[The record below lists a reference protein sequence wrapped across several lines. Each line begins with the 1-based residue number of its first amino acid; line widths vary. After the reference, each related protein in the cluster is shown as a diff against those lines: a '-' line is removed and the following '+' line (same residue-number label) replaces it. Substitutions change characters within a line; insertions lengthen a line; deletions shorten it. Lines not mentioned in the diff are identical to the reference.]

1 MTYDLRLTTYD
12 LRLLPMLT
20 DFSYILLFI
29 ISGIAFTILILFVAK
44 LIRPSRPNIEK
55 LTTYESG
62 EEPDGNANV
71 RFNMRFY
78 VIALIFVLFDVELIF
93 LFPWATVFGNEHLI
107 DITNGMWGW
116 FSIMEMFIFVGIL
129 VLGLAY
135 AWVKGHLDWVR
146 PEIQKPDYQSKIPA
160 SAYEKYK

>member
-1 MTYDLRLTTYD
+1 
-12 LRLLPMLT
+12 MLT

-29 ISGIAFTILILFVAK
+29 IAGIAFTALILFVAK
-44 LIRPSRPNIEK
+44 LIRPSRPNLEK
-55 LTTYESG
+55 LSTYESG

-93 LFPWATVFGNEHLI
+93 LFPWATVFGNQHLI
-107 DITNGMWGW
+107 DVTNGMWGW
-116 FSIMEMFIFVGIL
+116 FSITEMFIFVGIL

-146 PEIQKPDYQSKIPA
+146 PEIQKPNYQSKIPA
-160 SAYEKYK
+160 SAYDNVNRKYKR

>member
-1 MTYDLRLTTYD
+1 
-12 LRLLPMLT
+12 MLS
-20 DFSYILLFI
+20 DFGYILLFI
-29 ISGIAFTILILFVAK
+29 ISGIIFVSLMLFIAK
-44 LIRPSRPNIEK
+44 LIRPNRPNLEK
-55 LTTYESG
+55 LSTYESG

-93 LFPWATVFGNEHLI
+93 LFPWAIVFGNQHLI
-107 DITNGMWGW
+107 EITDGVWGW
-116 FSIMEMFIFVGIL
+116 FSIVEMFIFLGIL

-146 PEIQKPDYQSKIPA
+146 PEIVKSNYQSNVPA
-160 SAYEKYK
+160 TLYENINKKYSK

>member
-1 MTYDLRLTTYD
+1 
-12 LRLLPMLT
+12 MLS
-20 DFSYILLFI
+20 DFGYILLFI
-29 ISGIAFTILILFVAK
+29 ISGIAFVALMLFIAK
-44 LIRPSRPNIEK
+44 LIRPNRPNLEK
-55 LTTYESG
+55 LSTYESG

-93 LFPWATVFGNEHLI
+93 LFPWATVFGNQHLI
-107 DITNGMWGW
+107 ELTNGLWGW
-116 FSIMEMFIFVGIL
+116 FSIVEMFVFLGIL

-146 PEIQKPDYQSKIPA
+146 PDVTKSTYQSNVPVTL
-160 SAYEKYK
+160 YENINKKYSK

>member
-1 MTYDLRLTTYD
+1 
-12 LRLLPMLT
+12 MLT

-29 ISGIAFTILILFVAK
+29 ISGIAFTVLILFVAK
-44 LIRPSRPNIEK
+44 LIRPSRPNLEK
-55 LTTYESG
+55 LSTYESG

-93 LFPWATVFGNEHLI
+93 LFPWATVFGNQHLI
-107 DITNGMWGW
+107 DVTNGMWGW
-116 FSIMEMFIFVGIL
+116 FSMMEMFIFVGIL

-160 SAYEKYK
+160 SAYEKYKKPF

>member
-1 MTYDLRLTTYD
+1 
-12 LRLLPMLT
+12 MLT

-29 ISGIAFTILILFVAK
+29 ISGIAFTALILFVAK

-55 LTTYESG
+55 LSTYESG

-93 LFPWATVFGNEHLI
+93 LFPWATVFGNQHLI
-107 DITNGMWGW
+107 DVTNGMWGW

-146 PEIQKPDYQSKIPA
+146 PELKKHDYQSKIPA
-160 SAYEKYK
+160 SAYDNVNRKYEK

>member
-1 MTYDLRLTTYD
+1 
-12 LRLLPMLT
+12 MLS
-20 DFSYILLFI
+20 DFGYILLFI
-29 ISGIAFTILILFVAK
+29 ISGIIFVALMLFIAK
-44 LIRPSRPNIEK
+44 LIRPNRPNLEK
-55 LTTYESG
+55 LSTYESG

-93 LFPWATVFGNEHLI
+93 LFPWATVFGNQHLI
-107 DITNGMWGW
+107 ELTDGMWGW
-116 FSIMEMFIFVGIL
+116 FSIVEMFIFLGIL

-146 PEIQKPDYQSKIPA
+146 PEVTKSNYQSNVPA
-160 SAYEKYK
+160 ILYENINEKYS

>member
-1 MTYDLRLTTYD
+1 
-12 LRLLPMLT
+12 MLS

-29 ISGIAFTILILFVAK
+29 ISGIAFVTLILFIAK
-44 LIRPSRPNIEK
+44 LIRPNRPNLEK
-55 LTTYESG
+55 LSTYESG

-93 LFPWATVFGNEHLI
+93 LFPWATVFGNQHLI
-107 DITNGMWGW
+107 EITDGVWGW
-116 FSIMEMFIFVGIL
+116 FSVVEMFIFIGIL

-146 PEIQKPDYQSKIPA
+146 PEVTKSNYQSNVPGTLYDKINK
-160 SAYEKYK
+160 KYS

>member
-1 MTYDLRLTTYD
+1 
-12 LRLLPMLT
+12 MLT

-29 ISGIAFTILILFVAK
+29 IAGITFTALILFVAK
-44 LIRPSRPNIEK
+44 LIRPSRPNVEK

-93 LFPWATVFGNEHLI
+93 LFPWATVFGNQHLI
-107 DITNGMWGW
+107 DVTNGVWGW

-135 AWVKGHLDWVR
+135 AWVKEHLDWVR
-146 PEIQKPDYQSKIPA
+146 AEIQKPDYRSKIPA
-160 SAYEKYK
+160 SAYDNVNRKYDK